1 MSEQR
6 YIVRGIPAS
15 FIENFWHFA
24 LPYIKRAL
32 DHAHGEVSAED
43 LKRKCM
49 ERDAQLWLCY
59 SADNRIV
66 GAGTTEIVVY
76 PQMKVCRIITL
87 AGSGFDE
94 WVHIADQ
101 MIEMW
106 AVEQG
111 CSALEALTRKGF
123 IPKLQDVGFK
133 YKYAV
138 LHKRLVE

>member
-1 MSEQR
+1 MDNF
-6 YIVRGIPAS
+6 IVRGIPAA

-32 DHAHGEVSAED
+32 DHANGEVSPED
-43 LKRKCM
+43 LKIKCL
-49 ERDAQLWLCY
+49 ERDAQLWLVY

-66 GAGTTEIVVY
+66 GAATTEIVIY

-94 WVHIADQ
+94 WMNMSLQI
-101 MIEMW
+101 IEMW
-106 AVEQG
+106 AIEQG
-111 CSALEALTRKGF
+111 CKGLEALTRKGF
-123 IPKLQDVGFK
+123 IPKLQNVGFK